1 MPIALRHRSICGSV
15 LRSNPGSRAGCSSL
29 RFPFQSFS
37 DTTMKTFFPSVSVAR
52 AFVLLLCVCTV
63 FIFNSCSEVT
73 QPEDTVRATF
83 TVQTELRHEV
93 IGGQLSTQPLP
104 NVRVTLQRLSS
115 MLATGSGT
123 TDNRGQAV
131 LTDEVPVS
139 GDDFVVEAYSPDYGT
154 RIDTVHGVCGD
165 ANVRFT
171 FRDITAIDINC
182 NTPNTA
188 AALFLFTDNV
198 TGSEK
203 LIRNAPNPVR
213 NCLPVA
219 RNTGRDVLDLS
230 IPTGPIGVFTITAIQ
245 IDGQMIPVSGNPMR
259 VSLGPNSILSLC
271 CDVRTSAVST
281 GQPNDRFEESLR
293 IGVQCPSGSFELP
306 VNLRATIEEETCD
319 CDRTIPASDLTFEL
333 AEPVRAGTTDTLT
346 AAVLTNTAP
355 CTITVRVKSITPT
368 AGRNNDWRIIA
379 PSALQNTGG
388 EIRLEKGQAL
398 SLTAVFSPATAT
410 TVSTPSQLELELEV
424 IPDGNPTPCAFT
436 VSLTGESCDEAC
448 PALQLNGR
456 NYPFGTNPPPRD
468 SLYIRTD
475 KRVFISDEE
484 LSFVRESY
492 DFILTSGNSLVCELN
507 DVILRMEPV
516 GDIFPSQYY
525 SISNTRVSLRTNG
538 AIAGS
543 FDVTFT
549 APTKQELDNILRQRN
564 PGGPPKT
571 ADSMFTMRIIM
582 TVAGCPQ
589 QELFVDAIVTTLPD
603 FTPPIKLHAYRQTT
617 SRQPKPEYEYYL
629 FGESFVRSFRNDN
642 NPPANGPET
651 GDLWVDVPNPNGPL
665 PQQPFIKNES
675 GLSWAYWQTIT
686 DESFFNNI
694 LQIVQQ
700 VENGVKNNTFTFNT
714 GDIRSTPPGNLAV
727 GSVYI
732 FRFSPTRYAVMVIRE
747 INNGTENNLNN
758 QSAIHFR
765 ALSPVL
771 ISN

>member
-1 MPIALRHRSICGSV
+1 
-15 LRSNPGSRAGCSSL
+15 
-29 RFPFQSFS
+29 
-37 DTTMKTFFPSVSVAR
+37 MKTSFPSASVAR

-83 TVQTELRHEV
+83 TVQTELRREA
-93 IGGQLSTQPLP
+93 GGGRINTEPLP
-104 NVRVTLQRLSS
+104 NVRVTLQRLSG
-115 MLATGSGT
+115 LPTTGSGM
-123 TDNRGQAV
+123 TDSRGQTV
-131 LTDEVPVS
+131 LTDEVTVS
-139 GDDFVVEAYSPDYGT
+139 GDDFLVEAFSPEYGT
-154 RIDTVHGVCGD
+154 RIDTVHGVCGP

-182 NTPNTA
+182 NTPNTT

-203 LIRNAPNPVR
+203 LIRNTPNPVR

-219 RNTGRDVLDLS
+219 RNTGRDVLELS
-230 IPTGPIGVFTITAIQ
+230 IPTGTIGIFTITAIQ
-245 IDGQMIPVSGNPMR
+245 IDGQMMPVSGNPMR
-259 VSLGPNSILSLC
+259 VLLGPNSILGLC
-271 CDVRTSAVST
+271 CDVRTSTVSQ
-281 GQPNDRFEESLR
+281 GQPNDRFEANFR

-306 VNLRATIEEETCD
+306 VNLRATIEEKTCD
-319 CDRTIPASDLTFEL
+319 CATMLQASDLSFKL
-333 AEPVRAGTTDTLT
+333 AEPIRAGTTDTVT
-346 AAVLTNTAP
+346 ATLLTNTAP
-355 CTITVRVKSITPT
+355 CAITVRVKSITPT
-368 AGRNNDWRIIA
+368 TGRNNDWRILS
-379 PSALQNTGG
+379 PSILQNTGG
-388 EIRLEKGQAL
+388 EIRLEQGQTL
-398 SLTAVFSPATAT
+398 SLTAMYSPLVAT
-410 TVSTPSQLELELEV
+410 TVSTPSELAIELEI
-424 IPDGNPTPCAFT
+424 IPDGNPTPCTLT
-436 VSLTGESCDEAC
+436 VSLSGESCDEAC
-448 PALQLNGR
+448 PTLQLNGR

-484 LSFVRESY
+484 PSFVRESY
-492 DFILTSGNSLVCELN
+492 DFILTSSDSLICELN
-507 DVILRMEPV
+507 DVMLRMEPV
-516 GDIFPSQYY
+516 NNDVFSSQYY
-525 SISNTRVSLRTNG
+525 SISNTRVSLRTTG
-538 AIAGS
+538 VIAGS

-549 APTKQELDNILRQRN
+549 APTKQQLDNILRQRN
-564 PGGPPKT
+564 PGGAPKT
-571 ADSMFTMRIIM
+571 ADSMFTMRVVM
-582 TVAGCPQ
+582 EVAGCPRQ
-589 QELFVDAIVTTLPD
+589 DMFVDAIVTTLPD

-617 SRQPKPEYEYYL
+617 SRQPKPEYEYYV
-629 FGESFVRSFRNDN
+629 FGESFVRSLRNDN
-642 NPPANGPET
+642 NPPANGPGT

-714 GDIRSTPPGNLAV
+714 GDIRSTAPGNLAV
-727 GSVYI
+727 GSVYV